1 MAYTPTE
8 WKSGDVI
15 TAEKL
20 NNMEEGIN
28 SNFESIILYTG
39 PVTINGLAR
48 KTLSYGECTINL
60 NNNKTVRELIGD
72 KKVIYFYICG
82 TSSSSYIIDPKILFN
97 IEEQNIQTNSI
108 ELAAMINQTN
118 RADNVS
124 TITIQGLFYNA
135 DDYAPIILG
144 IFAMCE

>member
-28 SNFESIILYTG
+28 NNFESITLYTG
-39 PVTINGLAR
+39 PVVINELAR

-82 TSSSSYIIDPKILFN
+82 ASSSSYIIDPIISFN
-97 IEEQNIQTNSI
+97 VEEQNIQTNSI
-108 ELAAMINQTN
+108 SLATMINQTN
-118 RADNVS
+118 RVDNVS
-124 TITIQGLFYNA
+124 TFTIQGLFYNA
-135 DDYAPIILG
+135 DEHAPIILG